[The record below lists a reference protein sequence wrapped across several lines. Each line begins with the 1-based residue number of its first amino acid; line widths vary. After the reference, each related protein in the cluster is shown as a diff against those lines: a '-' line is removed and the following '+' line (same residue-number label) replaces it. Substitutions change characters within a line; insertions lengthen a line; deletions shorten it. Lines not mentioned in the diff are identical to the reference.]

1 MYQNSVFNP
10 IFDKIAR
17 NISGKNKMKKINI
30 KDIELNIDMT
40 SLLELK
46 SVNNKIIV
54 DINGNKYINK
64 ASPKNV
70 AIIYIN
76 ESYEKKENINDIK
89 SLSNDIFSKYKPFVS
104 GTLCKIKPLNNWQN
118 IIGMN
123 TQNMLY
129 FDHQSDGVEIFEDS
143 ILEDYGW
150 HASALEI
157 NYRAISDFIEEN
169 CEGTLLCYDNEI
181 QFSGFVLVDNI
192 EVVRV
197 QVKNFICEKT
207 KENIKNALIELD
219 DDDVIEALEFF
230 NIETN

>member
-1 MYQNSVFNP
+1 
-10 IFDKIAR
+10 
-17 NISGKNKMKKINI
+17 MKKINI
-30 KDIELNIDMT
+30 KDIELNIDMI

-46 SVNNKIIV
+46 NVNNKIII
-54 DINGNKYINK
+54 DIKGNKYINED
-64 ASPKNV
+64 SPKNE
-70 AIIYIN
+70 AIIFIN
-76 ESYEKKENINDIK
+76 ENYEKKENINDIK
-89 SLSNDIFSKYKPFVS
+89 SLSNDIFSKYKPVIT
-104 GTLCKIKPLNNWQN
+104 GTACKIKPLNNWQN

-150 HASALEI
+150 QASALEI

-192 EVVRV
+192 EDVRT
-197 QVKNFICEKT
+197 QVKKFICDKT
-207 KENIKNALIELD
+207 KENLKDDLLELD
-219 DDDVIEALEFF
+219 DDDVIEALDFF
-230 NIETN
+230 NIEAN